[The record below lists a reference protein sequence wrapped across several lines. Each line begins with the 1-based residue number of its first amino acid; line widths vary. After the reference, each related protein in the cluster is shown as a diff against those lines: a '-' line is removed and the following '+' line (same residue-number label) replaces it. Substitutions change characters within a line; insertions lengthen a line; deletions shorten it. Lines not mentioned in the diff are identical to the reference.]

1 LISPDFLASD
11 YCHDEEMRRALE
23 RHDAATARVVPIIVR
38 PTDNWE
44 EAHIGNGRKLGTLQV
59 IPRDAVAVTVLTRQT
74 DLDSAWVQVVREIRR
89 VIDAI
94 RRARS
99 QTA

>member
-1 LISPDFLASD
+1 
-11 YCHDEEMRRALE
+11 
-23 RHDAATARVVPIIVR
+23 
-38 PTDNWE
+38 
-44 EAHIGNGRKLGTLQV
+44 V